1 MITRV
6 TPNGRAYLDSSLP
19 KVTRV
24 LKLGIHDAGG
34 VVGFFGL
41 AELDGSHTITWMRDL
56 ADEHAK
62 EGGSLRIAPFARRL
76 LGALARPSTIRPEW
90 LNEVLGF
97 HIGKFE
103 QFGRYK
109 LPVFWFVRNCE
120 LTPDGRYVARGGW
133 KADEQLLGR
142 DFKDVTSGD
151 VREVLQRIQTNSAIP
166 HWYRNGD
173 LPSFTA
179 ITDALKAAISF
190 TARLPGYGPPEGLD
204 AWCDLGKTFVYTSR
218 NLARLM
224 YRRGQVSIGGKAD
237 IERLSWPT

>member
-6 TPNGRAYLDSSLP
+6 TPKGRVYIDSSLP
-19 KVTRV
+19 KVTRISR
-24 LKLGIHDAGG
+24 LGIHDAGG

-41 AELDGSHTITWMRDL
+41 AELDGKHTTTWMRKL
-56 ADEHAK
+56 AQDHANA
-62 EGGSLRIAPFARRL
+62 GGSLRVAPFARRL
-76 LGALARPSTIRPEW
+76 LDALVKPSTIRPEW

-97 HIGKFE
+97 HIGGFE

-120 LTPDGRYVARGGW
+120 LTPEGRYVARGGW

-142 DFKDVTSGD
+142 DLKEVKSGD
-151 VREVLQRIQTNSAIP
+151 VRDVLRQIQTNTAIP

-173 LPSFTA
+173 LPAFTA
-179 ITDALKAAISF
+179 ITDALKAAVSF
-190 TARLPGYGPPEGLD
+190 TARLQGYGPPDGLE

-224 YRRGQVSIGGKAD
+224 YKRGQVSIGGKAD
-237 IERLSWPT
+237 VECLQWPA